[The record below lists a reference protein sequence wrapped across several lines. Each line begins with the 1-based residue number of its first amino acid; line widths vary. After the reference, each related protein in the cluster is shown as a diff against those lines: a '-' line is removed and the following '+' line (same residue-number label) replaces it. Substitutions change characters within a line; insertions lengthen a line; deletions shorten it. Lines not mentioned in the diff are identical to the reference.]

1 VPVGYLVSVL
11 LAAVPT
17 LLSLAPFRRPSVL
30 ARWSWALTMVVNEQP
45 FVLLAWLVLSTA
57 LLVVQGDLGPSG
69 SWVAVALAALTALG
83 LLELVRRSLQARRV
97 LDEALRE
104 GVGRRL
110 SARLPWAAVL
120 LAPFGVAGR
129 AVERTND
136 IPYTDGGRRQQL
148 DVYRSRAGASGG
160 PVMIYL
166 HSGGFTGGRKSK
178 EGRLLLNR
186 LATDGWLGIS
196 ADYRLRPEAQFPDQL
211 VDLKRVIAWAR
222 EHAARHGADASRVF
236 VAGGSAGAHLSVMA
250 ALTQGDASF
259 QPGFEDADTS
269 VAGAIPLYGWFGTV
283 YDDDAVPS
291 TPMAYDARSAAP
303 VMVVHGSHDTLV
315 GVEPARRLVAKLRA
329 ESQAPVLYAELPG
342 AQHTFDLFRS
352 IRVELVVAAVREFTA
367 SMPATPGAAPPPS
380 ADRSH

>member
-1 VPVGYLVSVL
+1 MDGIRTRLRATHPGILTCAPSTHVS
-11 LAAVPT
+11 T
-17 LLSLAPFRRPSVL
+17 C
-30 ARWSWALTMVVNEQP
+30 
-45 FVLLAWLVLSTA
+45 
-57 LLVVQGDLGPSG
+57 
-69 SWVAVALAALTALG
+69 
-83 LLELVRRSLQARRV
+83 
-97 LDEALRE
+97 
-104 GVGRRL
+104 
-110 SARLPWAAVL
+110 
-120 LAPFGVAGR
+120 
-129 AVERTND
+129 
-136 IPYTDGGRRQQL
+136 
-148 DVYRSRAGASGG
+148 
-160 PVMIYL
+160 
-166 HSGGFTGGRKSK
+166 GFTGGRKSK

-352 IRVELVVAAVREFTA
+352 IRMELVVAAVRVFTA
-367 SMPATPGAAPPPS
+367 PGPVTPEAAPPPS
-380 ADRSH
+380 ADRSR

>member
-11 LAAVPT
+11 LAAIPT
-17 LLSLAPFRRPSVL
+17 VVSLAPLRRPSLL
-30 ARWSWALTMVVNEQP
+30 ARCSWALTMVANEQP
-45 FVLLAWLVLSTA
+45 FVLLAWLALSTV
-57 LLVVQGDLGPSG
+57 LLVAQGDLGSPG
-69 SWVAVALAALTALG
+69 SWVAVATAALTAIG
-83 LLELVRRSLQARRV
+83 LLELVRRALLARRV

-104 GVGRRL
+104 GLGRHL
-110 SARLPWAAVL
+110 TTRLPWAVIL

-129 AVERTND
+129 GVHRTDD
-136 IPYTDGGRRQQL
+136 IPYAGGGRRQQL
-148 DVYRSRAGASGG
+148 DVYRSGTSGG

-166 HSGGFTGGRKSK
+166 HGGGFTGGRKSK

-186 LATDGWLGIS
+186 LAADGWLGIS
-196 ADYRLRPEAQFPDQL
+196 ADYRLRPEAHFPDQL

-222 EHAARHGADASRVF
+222 EHAAELGADASRVF

-250 ALTQGDASF
+250 ALTQRDASL

-269 VAGAIPLYGWFGTV
+269 IAGAVPLYGWFGTV

-291 TPMAYDARSAAP
+291 TPMAYDATSAPP

-315 GVEPARRLVAKLRA
+315 GVEPARRLVTKLRA
-329 ESQAPVLYAELPG
+329 ESRNPVLYAELPG

-352 IRVELVVAAVREFTA
+352 IRMELVVAAVREFTA
-367 SMPATPGAAPPPS
+367 SGPANPEAAPPPS
-380 ADRSH
+380 ADRSR